1 MKTYDKIIF
10 ACDDDIQKRDRAI
23 VELWDT
29 LDSYVRMVA
38 QTAPAS
44 EFDDALRN
52 PILTKYSD
60 FVNKTR
66 QIYGIPSEETE
77 EA

>member
-10 ACDDDIQKRDRAI
+10 ASDDDIQKRDRAI
-23 VELWDT
+23 VKLWD
-29 LDSYVRMVA
+29 
-38 QTAPAS
+38 
-44 EFDDALRN
+44 ALCEENREH
-52 PILTKYSD
+52 PVIDKYRD

>member
-10 ACDDDIQKRDRAI
+10 ASDDDIQKRDRAI
-23 VELWDT
+23 VKLWD
-29 LDSYVRMVA
+29 
-38 QTAPAS
+38 
-44 EFDDALRN
+44 ALYEENREH
-52 PILTKYSD
+52 PVIDKYRD

-66 QIYGIPSEETE
+66 QIYGIPSDETE

>member
-10 ACDDDIQKRDRAI
+10 ASDDDIQKRDRAI
-23 VELWDT
+23 VELWDAFHAYMKVIVPFASDEALAHPV
-29 LDSYVRMVA
+29 LD
-38 QTAPAS
+38 
-44 EFDDALRN
+44 
-52 PILTKYSD
+52 KYRD

>member
-10 ACDDDIQKRDRAI
+10 ATDNDIQTRDRAI
-23 VELWDT
+23 VKLWD
-29 LDSYVRMVA
+29 
-38 QTAPAS
+38 
-44 EFDDALRN
+44 ALCEENREH
-52 PILTKYSD
+52 PVIEKYRD

>member
-23 VELWDT
+23 VELWD
-29 LDSYVRMVA
+29 
-38 QTAPAS
+38 
-44 EFDDALRN
+44 ALYEEQRES
-52 PILTKYSD
+52 PVIDKYRD
-60 FVNKTR
+60 FVKKTR
-66 QIYGIPSEETE
+66 TIYGIPSEETE